1 MTAVIVDGNKIA
13 DEVKQELKYKID
25 KLAKKPGLA
34 VILVGKNPASLAYV
48 GIKQRTCHDIG
59 IHSEIYRLS
68 ENILEDEI
76 VDLIEDLN
84 NKEDVHGI
92 LVQLPLPKHL
102 HTTRILETI
111 RRTKD
116 VDGFTTRN
124 LGKLCIGEPRLV
136 ACTPQGIIKI
146 FEYHRIDV
154 LGKDVTIVNSSNVV
168 GKPLAL
174 LLLHRGATITV
185 CHRETKD
192 LAQHTREADIVI
204 TATGVPNLITGQMIK
219 EGAVVIDAGFKKIKD
234 KIVGDIDFDAVTQ
247 KASYVTPPVGGVGPL
262 TVAMLMENTFR
273 AYCYLTDP
281 TRGIIEDTV

>member
-1 MTAVIVDGNKIA
+1 MAAVIVDGNKIA
-13 DEVKQELKYKID
+13 DEVKKELKYKID

-59 IHSEIYRLS
+59 IRSEIYRLS

-76 VDLIEDLN
+76 VDVIEDLN

-102 HTTRILETI
+102 HTNRILETI
-111 RRTKD
+111 RRAKD

-136 ACTPQGIIKI
+136 ACTPQGIVRI
-146 FEYHRIDV
+146 FEYHGIDI

-174 LLLHRGATITV
+174 LLLQRGATITV

-192 LAQHTREADIVI
+192 LARHTREADIVI
-204 TATGVPNLITGQMIK
+204 TATGVPNLITGPMIK
-219 EGAVVIDAGFKKIKD
+219 EGAIVIDAGFKKIKD
-234 KIVGDIDFDAVTQ
+234 RIVGDVDFEAIRQ
-247 KASYVTPPVGGVGPL
+247 KASFVTPPVGGVGPL

-273 AYCYLTDP
+273 AYTYLTDP
-281 TRGIIEDTV
+281 TRGIIEDAV